1 VIGLPPQQDP
11 LPPDR
16 PGHPLPL
23 DVRGHAEHGFRRVVE
38 SFAKLVTRGGG
49 GGALVVRQHGATVLD
64 LCTGWADRAHTRPW
78 TPETLALS
86 FSTTKGIASTV
97 IHRLAERGE
106 LAYDEP
112 IATYWPEFAAAGK
125 GRVTV
130 RDLLTHRAGLSS
142 VRAVAE
148 RPEDLLDHL
157 ATEERLAARAVRAPT
172 ERSAY
177 HAITYGWLIAGLA
190 RRVTGGRGLAE
201 LARTEVAAP
210 LGVEGLHIGVNETA
224 REFIAQ
230 PVGSGLRHLGAASR
244 YITPVLTG
252 IKGTRAA
259 HDALIAPG
267 FHELFEGSEPSI
279 WNTEMPAVNGA
290 LSADALARLYGAL
303 ANGGADA
310 GARLLSETTVS
321 DLGRVHVRT
330 ADQVLGIPMRWR
342 LGYHHAFGTG
352 RDAPRAFGHYGYGG
366 SGGWADPDLGL
377 SLGYV
382 TNRIGSI
389 TTPMADLTLYRLSR
403 VVHECAGRVETG
415 PRLGAALD
423 RGDERL

>member
-1 VIGLPPQQDP
+1 VIGLRAQP
-11 LPPDR
+11 
-16 PGHPLPL
+16 HPLSA
-23 DVRGHAEHGFRRVVE
+23 DVRGHADYDFQRVLAP
-38 SFAKLVTRGGG
+38 FATLVGGARG
-49 GGALVVRQHGATVLD
+49 GGALVVRMRGETVLD
-64 LCTGWADRAHTRPW
+64 LSTGWADRAGTRPW
-78 TPETLALS
+78 QPDTLALS
-86 FSTTKGIASTV
+86 FSTTKGVASTI

-106 LAYDEP
+106 LSYDEHV
-112 IATYWPEFAAAGK
+112 ATYWPEFAVGGK
-125 GRVTV
+125 ERVTV
-130 RDLLTHRAGLSS
+130 RDLLTHRAGLWS

-157 ATEERLAARAVRAPT
+157 GMEERLAARAVHAPT

-201 LARTEVAAP
+201 LARTEIAEP
-210 LGVEGLHIGVNETA
+210 LGVEGIHIGVNETA
-224 REFIAQ
+224 REFVAQ
-230 PVGSGLRHLGAASR
+230 PVGSALRHLGAVSR

-290 LSADALARLYGAL
+290 LSAGALAKLYGAL

-310 GARLLSETTVS
+310 GARLLSPETVH

-330 ADQVLGIPMRWR
+330 ADAVLGLRMRWR

-352 RDAPRAFGHYGYGG
+352 REARMAFGHYGYGG

-377 SLGYV
+377 SLGFV

-403 VVHECAGRVETG
+403 IVRECALARV
-415 PRLGAALD
+415 R
-423 RGDERL
+423 RG

>member
-1 VIGLPPQQDP
+1 MQTQQ
-11 LPPDR
+11 
-16 PGHPLPL
+16 HPLPAN
-23 DVRGHAEHGFRRVVE
+23 VRGHVDPGFGPVAE
-38 SFAKLVTRGGG
+38 SFGKLVTRGRG
-49 GGALVVRQHGATVLD
+49 GGALVVRMGGETVVD
-64 LCTGWADRAHTRPW
+64 LCTGWTDRAHTRPW
-78 TPETLALS
+78 KPETLALS

-106 LAYDEP
+106 LAYDDP
-112 IATYWPEFAAAGK
+112 IATYWPEFAAGGK

-130 RDLLTHRAGLSS
+130 RDLLTHRAGLWS

-157 ATEERLAARAVRAPT
+157 AMEERLAALTVRAPT

-177 HAITYGWLIAGLA
+177 HAITYGWLVAGLA
-190 RRVTGGRGLAE
+190 RRVTGGRGLEE
-201 LARTEVAAP
+201 LVQAEVAGP
-210 LGVEGLHIGVNETA
+210 LGVDGLHIGVNETTRA
-224 REFIAQ
+224 LVAQ
-230 PVGSGLRHLGAASR
+230 PVGSALRNLGALSR

-279 WNTEMPAVNGA
+279 WGTEMPAVNGA
-290 LSADALARLYGAL
+290 LSADSLARLYGAL
-303 ANGGADA
+303 AGGGADA
-310 GARLLSETTVS
+310 GVRLLSEKTVRS
-321 DLGRVHVRT
+321 LGRVQVRS
-330 ADQVLGIPMRWR
+330 ADMVLGIRMRWR
-342 LGYHHAFGTG
+342 LGYHQAFGAG
-352 RDAPRAFGHYGYGG
+352 REASRAFGHYGYGG

-403 VVHECAGRVETG
+403 VVRDCAARAV
-415 PRLGAALD
+415 P
-423 RGDERL
+423 

>member
-1 VIGLPPQQDP
+1 VSSG
-11 LPPDR
+11 R
-16 PGHPLPL
+16 
-23 DVRGHAEHGFRRVVE
+23 
-38 SFAKLVTRGGG
+38 G
-49 GGALVVRQHGATVLD
+49 GGALVVRLRGETVVD

-78 TPETLALS
+78 KPETLALS

-97 IHRLAERGE
+97 VHRLAERGE

-112 IATYWPEFAAAGK
+112 IATYWPEFAAGGK
-125 GRVTV
+125 GGVTV
-130 RDLLTHRAGLSS
+130 RDLLTHRAGLWS

-148 RPEDLLDHL
+148 RPADLLDHL
-157 ATEERLAARAVRAPT
+157 AMEERLAARTVRAPT
-172 ERSAY
+172 EQSAY

-190 RRVTGGRGLAE
+190 RRVTGGHGLAE
-201 LARTEVAAP
+201 LVRTEIAEP
-210 LGVEGLHIGVNETA
+210 LGVRGLHIGVNETA
-224 REFIAQ
+224 RELVAQ
-230 PVGSGLRHLGAASR
+230 PVGSALRQLGAASR
-244 YITPVLTG
+244 YITPVLTR
-252 IKGTRAA
+252 IRRTRAA

-290 LSADALARLYGAL
+290 LSADALARMYGTL

-310 GARLLSETTVS
+310 GARLLSETTVR

-330 ADQVLGIPMRWR
+330 ADKVLGIRMRWR
-342 LGYHHAFGTG
+342 LGYHQAFGTG
-352 RDAPRAFGHYGYGG
+352 RHAPLAFGHYGYGG

-377 SLGYV
+377 SLGFV

-403 VVHECAGRVETG
+403 VVRECALRGS
-415 PRLGAALD
+415 AAL
-423 RGDERL
+423 G

>member
-1 VIGLPPQQDP
+1 MS
-11 LPPDR
+11 
-16 PGHPLPL
+16 
-23 DVRGHAEHGFRRVVE
+23 RGR
-38 SFAKLVTRGGG
+38 G
-49 GGALVVRQHGATVLD
+49 GGALVVRLRGDTVLD

-78 TPETLALS
+78 MPETLGLS

-97 IHRLAERGE
+97 VHRLVERGE

-112 IATYWPEFAAAGK
+112 VAEYWPEFAAGGK

-142 VRAVAE
+142 VRAVAD

-157 ATEERLAARAVRAPT
+157 AMEERLAARAVPAPT

-177 HAITYGWLIAGLA
+177 HAITYGWLIAGLT

-201 LARTEVAAP
+201 LVRTEIADP
-210 LGVEGLHIGVNETA
+210 LGVPGLHIGVNETA
-224 REFIAQ
+224 RELVAQ
-230 PVGSGLRHLGAASR
+230 PVGSALRQLGAASR

-252 IKGTRAA
+252 IKRTRAA
-259 HDALIAPG
+259 HDALLAPG

-290 LSADALARLYGAL
+290 LSADALARMYGAL
-303 ANGGADA
+303 ANGGADNTDV
-310 GARLLSETTVS
+310 RFLSETTVR
-321 DLGRVHVRT
+321 DLGRVQVRS
-330 ADQVLGIPMRWR
+330 ADLVLGIPMRWR
-342 LGYHHAFGTG
+342 LGYHQAFGTG
-352 RDAPRAFGHYGYGG
+352 RQAPRAFGHYGYGG

-377 SLGYV
+377 SLGFV
-382 TNRIGSI
+382 TNRIGSV

-403 VVHECAGRVETG
+403 VVRD
-415 PRLGAALD
+415 AAA
-423 RGDERL
+423 RRRPPSPS

>member
-1 VIGLPPQQDP
+1 
-11 LPPDR
+11 
-16 PGHPLPL
+16 
-23 DVRGHAEHGFRRVVE
+23 
-38 SFAKLVTRGGG
+38 
-49 GGALVVRQHGATVLD
+49 VLD

-78 TPETLALS
+78 TPETLAIS
-86 FSTTKGIASTV
+86 FSTTKGIASAV
-97 IHRLAERGE
+97 IHRLAERGQ
-106 LAYDEP
+106 LDYDEP
-112 IATYWPEFAAAGK
+112 VATYWPEFAAGGK
-125 GRVTV
+125 RAVTV
-130 RDLLTHRAGLSS
+130 RHLLTHRAGLWS

-157 ATEERLAARAVRAPT
+157 AIEERLAARSVRAPT

-177 HAITYGWLIAGLA
+177 HAITYGWLVAGLA
-190 RRVTGGRGLAE
+190 RRVSGGRGLAE
-201 LARTEVAAP
+201 LVRTEVAQP
-210 LGVEGLHIGVNETA
+210 LGARGLHIGVTETT
-224 REFIAQ
+224 REFVAQ
-230 PVGSGLRHLGAASR
+230 PVGSALRHLGAASR

-310 GARLLSETTVS
+310 GARLLSEATVR
-321 DLGRVHVRT
+321 DLGRVQVRT
-330 ADQVLGIPMRWR
+330 PDMVLGIRMRWR
-342 LGYHHAFGTG
+342 LGYHQAFGVG
-352 RDAPRAFGHYGYGG
+352 QGAPWAFGHYGYGG

-377 SLGYV
+377 SLGFV

-389 TTPMADLTLYRLSR
+389 TTPLADLTLYRLSR
-403 VVHECAGRVETG
+403 VVRDCAVTARSS
-415 PRLGAALD
+415 
-423 RGDERL
+423 

>member
-1 VIGLPPQQDP
+1 
-11 LPPDR
+11 
-16 PGHPLPL
+16 
-23 DVRGHAEHGFRRVVE
+23 VVE
-38 SFAKLVTRGGG
+38 SFAKLMTRGRG
-49 GGALVVRQHGATVLD
+49 GGALVVRLRGETVLD
-64 LCTGWADRAHTRPW
+64 LSTGWADRAQTRPW
-78 TPETLALS
+78 KPETLALS

-97 IHRLAERGE
+97 VHRLAERGE
-106 LAYDEP
+106 LDYDEP
-112 IATYWPEFAAAGK
+112 VATYWPEFAAGGK

-130 RDLLTHRAGLSS
+130 RDLLTHRAGLWS
-142 VRAVAE
+142 VRAVAD

-157 ATEERLAARAVRAPT
+157 AMEERLAARTVRAPT

-177 HAITYGWLIAGLA
+177 HAITYGWLVAGLA

-201 LARTEVAAP
+201 LVRTEVAEP
-210 LGVEGLHIGVNETA
+210 LGVTGLHIGVDETA
-224 REFIAQ
+224 RTLVAQ
-230 PVGSGLRHLGAASR
+230 PVGSALRHLGAASR
-244 YITPVLTG
+244 YITPVMTG
-252 IKGTRAA
+252 IRGTRAA

-290 LSADALARLYGAL
+290 LSATALARLYGAL

-310 GARLLSETTVS
+310 GARLLSEETVR

-330 ADQVLGIPMRWR
+330 VDGVLGIRMRWR

-352 RDAPRAFGHYGYGG
+352 RGAPLAFGHYGYGG
-366 SGGWADPDLGL
+366 SGGWADPELGL
-377 SLGYV
+377 SLGFV

-403 VVHECAGRVETG
+403 VAHEAAAR
-415 PRLGAALD
+415 RLARASTWGGSAAQEPP
-423 RGDERL
+423 G

>member
-1 VIGLPPQQDP
+1 VIALTTLEQHP
-11 LPPDR
+11 LPP
-16 PGHPLPL
+16 
-23 DVRGHAEHGFRRVVE
+23 DVRGHADPGFARAAE
-38 SFAKLVTRGGG
+38 AFGKLVTRGRG
-49 GGALVVRQHGATVLD
+49 GGALVVRRRGETVLD
-64 LCTGWADRAHTRPW
+64 LCTGWADRAHTQAW

-112 IATYWPEFAAAGK
+112 IATYWPEFAAGGK
-125 GRVTV
+125 ERVTV
-130 RDLLTHRAGLSS
+130 RDLLTHRAGLWS

-157 ATEERLAARAVRAPT
+157 AMEERLAARTVRAPT
-172 ERSAY
+172 RRSAY
-177 HAITYGWLIAGLA
+177 HAITYGWLVAGLA

-201 LARTEVAAP
+201 LVRTEVAEP

-224 REFIAQ
+224 REHIAQ
-230 PVGSGLRHLGAASR
+230 PVGSGLRTLGAASR
-244 YITPVLTG
+244 YITLLLTG

-279 WNTEMPAVNGA
+279 WTTEMPAVNGA
-290 LSADALARLYGAL
+290 LSADALARMYGAL
-303 ANGGADA
+303 ANGGEDA
-310 GARLLSETTVS
+310 GARLLSGKTVR
-321 DLGRVHVRT
+321 DLGRVHVRSS
-330 ADQVLGIPMRWR
+330 DVVLGIRMRWR

-352 RDAPRAFGHYGYGG
+352 RQAPLAFGHYGYGG

-382 TNRIGSI
+382 TNRIGSA

-403 VVHECAGRVETG
+403 VVHECAAR
-415 PRLGAALD
+415 R
-423 RGDERL
+423 